1 MKITVA
7 NKIRV
12 EGVTREL
19 ADWCRD
25 NLTLTNPDYIK
36 KERMS
41 LWCGNLP
48 RQICLY
54 ELDGDS
60 YALPFGVWGAE
71 FYNLFGKGEGVE
83 VIPAF
88 KPLDSVERIDYQSKI
103 SLYDYQ
109 AEAVGKALKKG
120 NGVVVMPCGAG
131 KTQTALELIARL
143 GLKTLWL
150 THTQDLLT
158 QSLNRAKSVLDIEQ
172 ASYGKITGGKVDIG
186 YGITF
191 ATVQTMSKLD
201 LAQYKDTWQAVV
213 VDECHKAIGSPTK
226 VMQFYKVL
234 SNLNCRYKY
243 GLTATPKRADGLERS
258 MFALIGNVIH
268 TVPREAV
275 AGTTCPIRV
284 DTIETGYT
292 PDTDFVLAGDGTLNY
307 ASLVQDMVS
316 NKERKN
322 FVFNK
327 LKSLDGSTLVL
338 ANRVEYLAELCAE
351 YRRIGKRAICLSTLG
366 NSKKA
371 KKERREALVK
381 LNAGE
386 LDCVFA
392 TYQLA
397 KEGLDVPNLR
407 YLVLATPEKDE
418 TTVTQAVGRVG
429 RKADGK
435 EYGTVI
441 DFVDNFGMYRG
452 WHKKR
457 LGYYKKLEAQCL

>member
-1 MKITVA
+1 MKVTVG

-12 EGVTREL
+12 KDFTQEF
-19 ADWCRD
+19 ADWCKD
-25 NLTLTNPDYIK
+25 NLILDNPEYIK
-36 KERMS
+36 KERMG
-41 LWCGNLP
+41 LWCGNTP
-48 RQICLY
+48 RKIFLY
-54 ELDGDS
+54 EFDTDS
-60 YALPFGVWGAE
+60 LILPFGVWGAE
-71 FYNLFGKGEGVE
+71 FYSRFCKGEGNE
-83 VIPAF
+83 VVPEF
-88 KPLDSVERIDYQSKI
+88 TPLDSVKRVNYQSKI
-103 SLYDYQ
+103 NLYDYQ
-109 AEAVGKALKKG
+109 AEAVEQALKKG

-131 KTQTALELIARL
+131 KTQTALEIIARL

-150 THTQDLLT
+150 THTQDLLN
-158 QSLNRAKSVLDIEQ
+158 QSLNRAKSVFDIEQ
-172 ASYGKITGGKVDIG
+172 ASYGRITGGKVDIG

-201 LAQYKDTWQAVV
+201 LVQYKDTWQAVV

-268 TVPREAV
+268 TVPKSAV
-275 AGTTCPIRV
+275 ADTTCPVRV
-284 DTIETGYT
+284 EVIETEYKPNT
-292 PDTDFVLAGDGTLNY
+292 NVVLAGDGTLNY
-307 ASLVQDMVS
+307 ANLVQDMVS
-316 NKERKN
+316 DEKRKDC
-322 FVFNK
+322 VFQNIK
-327 LKSLDGSTLVL
+327 GLEGGMLVL
-338 ANRVEYLAELCAE
+338 ANRVEYLAEMCTRYKRE
-351 YRRIGKRAICLSTLG
+351 GKKAVCLSTLG

-371 KKERREALVK
+371 KAERRQALEK
-381 LNAGE
+381 LNTGE

-418 TTVTQAVGRVG
+418 TTVTQAIGRVG
-429 RKADGK
+429 RKAEGK

-441 DFVDNFGMYRG
+441 DFVDDFGLYLG

-457 LGYYKKLEAQCL
+457 LGYYKKLETQC